1 MNIDPAD
8 IAKAA
13 PGAVGALLGAIRARQ
28 MGWAQLLTAFA
39 GGVACSHWLPQPLLH
54 LFPWVSHGA
63 AAFLLG
69 LFGMSL
75 AAKVFE
81 LIDNLQPLDLLQK
94 LWSKKP

>member
-1 MNIDPAD
+1 MNLDPAD
-8 IAKAA
+8 LMKAA
-13 PGAVGALLGAIRARQ
+13 PGAVGALLGALRTRG
-28 MGWAQLLTAFA
+28 MGKAQLATSFA
-39 GGVACSHWLPQPLLH
+39 GGMACSHWLIDPLLH

-75 AAKVFE
+75 VAKVFE
-81 LIDNLQPLDLLQK
+81 LIDTLKPLEFLLQ

>member
-1 MNIDPAD
+1 MNIDPND
-8 IAKAA
+8 LAKAA
-13 PGAVGALLGAIRARQ
+13 PGAVGALLGAMRMRD
-28 MGWAQLLTAFA
+28 MGKAQLITSFF
-39 GGVACSHWLPQPLLH
+39 GGLGCSHWLIEPLLH

-75 AAKVFE
+75 VAKVFE
-81 LIDNLQPLDLLQK
+81 VIDTLKPLEFLIQ